1 MHVYFCH
8 NVPYFQLYP
17 VCKVLLAMS
26 LFAKFERLCLQARQ
40 ILMTPTTSHDR
51 TFPPTRPIIP
61 GLDYFGDRRTAQSVN
76 RDYIDYFATGQGNLG
91 LAVGDVSGKEVSA
104 ALLGSSMRSMT
115 RALRAMRSLSLKTLM
130 RTVDKLFSR
139 ISPDKCYATLFLG
152 EYDPTSGRLRYV
164 NAGHEPP
171 FVLAVFLAPYL
182 ER

>member
-1 MHVYFCH
+1 MCRIFNYIPYVKFC
-8 NVPYFQLYP
+8 YDL
-17 VCKVLLAMS
+17 S

-104 ALLGSSMRSMT
+104 ALLTSSMRSMT
-115 RALRAMRSLSLKTLM
+115 RALRAMRESQSQASHANRGQALLTHQ
-130 RTVDKLFSR
+130 
-139 ISPDKCYATLFLG
+139 
-152 EYDPTSGRLRYV
+152 SG
-164 NAGHEPP
+164 
-171 FVLAVFLAPYL
+171 
-182 ER
+182 